1 MALATG
7 QATPSTLSRS
17 TYLGSRHRTGRI
29 ARFAAR
35 TGECGH
41 AVAASGWAADGGR
54 NCLNRSDAGAVMEWY
69 VQYRKD
75 TVDHIVRHPT
85 PEQAI
90 EAACHL
96 IDDGCDVYGIG
107 TGPLGD

>member
-1 MALATG
+1 MTW
-7 QATPSTLSRS
+7 
-17 TYLGSRHRTGRI
+17 H
-29 ARFAAR
+29 
-35 TGECGH
+35 
-41 AVAASGWAADGGR
+41 
-54 NCLNRSDAGAVMEWY
+54 

-75 TVDHIVRHPT
+75 TVDHIAMHPS

-107 TGPLGD
+107 TGPLTDSIARDQIARIHAFWARAR

>member
-1 MALATG
+1 
-7 QATPSTLSRS
+7 
-17 TYLGSRHRTGRI
+17 
-29 ARFAAR
+29 
-35 TGECGH
+35 
-41 AVAASGWAADGGR
+41 
-54 NCLNRSDAGAVMEWY
+54 MEWY

-107 TGPLGD
+107 TGPLTDSIARDEIARIYAFWVRAKFPFGIISD